1 MMNQKEAKQNLND
14 LGYTYD
20 PDLSTNESKVF
31 VDKNGTPNIA
41 FRGSKRVSDFLG
53 SDLKLA
59 LGLEKYD
66 RRFQEAKHLTKL
78 VEDKYA
84 KPANTYGYS
93 LGGSLAEKSGA
104 NGNVHTYNKGIG
116 IMDIG
121 KSIPKNQVDVRTEND
136 PVSMLAATQKH
147 DGRFKELPSLTA
159 GLLEAH
165 SLDNL

>member
-1 MMNQKEAKQNLND
+1 MDQKEAKQSLNN
-14 LGYTYD
+14 LGYSYD
-20 PDLSTNESKVF
+20 PELSTNESKVF
-31 VDKNGTPNIA
+31 VDKDGKPNIA

-66 RRFQEAKHLTKL
+66 RRFKEAKNLTKL
-78 VEDKYA
+78 VEDKYNQ
-84 KPANTYGYS
+84 PANTYGFS

-104 NGNVHTYNKGIG
+104 KGNVHTYNKGVG
-116 IMDIG
+116 LFDIG
-121 KSIPKNQVDVRTEND
+121 KTVPKNQVDVRTTND

-147 DGRFKELPSLTA
+147 DGRFKEIASQRQ